1 MGDHRWRV
9 LAVASAASF
18 LVYLDVTVVNIAF
31 PDIEATFAGTS
42 RSALA
47 WVLAAYNITFA
58 ALLVPGGR
66 ISDRFGRRRLFL
78 IGLVVFALA
87 SAGCAVAPSAAVLIG
102 FRVVQAVGGA
112 LLVPASQGLVLD
124 AFEIGQRTMAMSLWV
139 AAGAVAAAL
148 GPPLGGVLVELADWR
163 WVFVINLLSK

>member
-47 WVLAAYNITFA
+47 WVLAAYNITF
-58 ALLVPGGR
+58 
-66 ISDRFGRRRLFL
+66 
-78 IGLVVFALA
+78 
-87 SAGCAVAPSAAVLIG
+87 
-102 FRVVQAVGGA
+102 
-112 LLVPASQGLVLD
+112 
-124 AFEIGQRTMAMSLWV
+124 
-139 AAGAVAAAL
+139 
-148 GPPLGGVLVELADWR
+148 
-163 WVFVINLLSK
+163 